1 MKVNNGNENN
11 IIFDFKS
18 FSVFI
23 SWQLS
28 STAKCQKIHIARA
41 LLKMLNYMQRYVFT
55 PFNYKTLVDLLH
67 LFNLEQNFV
76 TTRSLFT
83 NFDNKCRITKMHIND
98 CFLVFS

>member
-1 MKVNNGNENN
+1 
-11 IIFDFKS
+11 
-18 FSVFI
+18 
-23 SWQLS
+23 
-28 STAKCQKIHIARA
+28 
-41 LLKMLNYMQRYVFT
+41 MQRYVFT

-76 TTRSLFT
+76 TTHSLFT